1 MEETV
6 EERHIHS
13 YSSPLNVGH
22 KGLSPREGPRLFD
35 DEVYIQEKVDGC
47 VTPDTKILM
56 ADLTYRY
63 AGDLLVGDTL
73 IGCSESPV
81 NTRLEQSIV
90 EVAHPI
96 TKDCYKIATEY
107 TNKQKKPYKF
117 ERKIYNN
124 VEVVASHD
132 HPWLVDGKSNNLKS
146 WKITED
152 LAVGDEIVSIP
163 CWETDDSYEAEYI
176 AGFFDGEGS
185 LVIRGGWL
193 QILEFLSS
201 IRPKRLLTGAERIW
215 KNAPT
220 NMFPRQRVINIE
232 KVGEQEVVGLQ
243 TSSKTYIAEGLLCH
257 NSQLS
262 FMRSEDGKDVYFRSR
277 KRMVYPEDPGMFRA
291 GVTAVLSVAEMLEPG
306 WIYRGEYL
314 AKPKHNTLCYDR
326 TPKQHVVIYDIET
339 SPTYFL
345 DQVAV
350 MEEAMRLGFEYAPV
364 YYTGRI
370 GNVES
375 LKTHLDNSSILGGPI
390 EGIVIKPVGME
401 LFGADHKV
409 IMAKYVREDFKEVH
423 QKSWRESNP
432 TKKDIIEQ
440 IIERFRTPQR
450 WNKAVQHLREAGE
463 LEGTPRDIGKLF
475 VEVPKDIGQEHKEE
489 IQTILWKAFWKDI
502 SRGCTAGLAEWY
514 KNKLVENEFEES
526 K

>member
-1 MEETV
+1 M

-163 CWETDDSYEAEYI
+163 CWETDDSYEA
-176 AGFFDGEGS
+176 
-185 LVIRGGWL
+185 
-193 QILEFLSS
+193 
-201 IRPKRLLTGAERIW
+201 
-215 KNAPT
+215 
-220 NMFPRQRVINIE
+220 
-232 KVGEQEVVGLQ
+232 
-243 TSSKTYIAEGLLCH
+243 
-257 NSQLS
+257 
-262 FMRSEDGKDVYFRSR
+262 
-277 KRMVYPEDPGMFRA
+277 
-291 GVTAVLSVAEMLEPG
+291 
-306 WIYRGEYL
+306 
-314 AKPKHNTLCYDR
+314 
-326 TPKQHVVIYDIET
+326 
-339 SPTYFL
+339 
-345 DQVAV
+345 
-350 MEEAMRLGFEYAPV
+350 
-364 YYTGRI
+364 
-370 GNVES
+370 
-375 LKTHLDNSSILGGPI
+375 
-390 EGIVIKPVGME
+390 
-401 LFGADHKV
+401 
-409 IMAKYVREDFKEVH
+409 
-423 QKSWRESNP
+423 
-432 TKKDIIEQ
+432 
-440 IIERFRTPQR
+440 
-450 WNKAVQHLREAGE
+450 
-463 LEGTPRDIGKLF
+463 
-475 VEVPKDIGQEHKEE
+475 
-489 IQTILWKAFWKDI
+489 
-502 SRGCTAGLAEWY
+502 
-514 KNKLVENEFEES
+514 
-526 K
+526 

>member
-1 MEETV
+1 
-6 EERHIHS
+6 
-13 YSSPLNVGH
+13 
-22 KGLSPREGPRLFD
+22 
-35 DEVYIQEKVDGC
+35 
-47 VTPDTKILM
+47 
-56 ADLTYRY
+56 
-63 AGDLLVGDTL
+63 
-73 IGCSESPV
+73 
-81 NTRLEQSIV
+81 
-90 EVAHPI
+90 
-96 TKDCYKIATEY
+96 
-107 TNKQKKPYKF
+107 
-117 ERKIYNN
+117 
-124 VEVVASHD
+124 
-132 HPWLVDGKSNNLKS
+132 
-146 WKITED
+146 
-152 LAVGDEIVSIP
+152 
-163 CWETDDSYEAEYI
+163 
-176 AGFFDGEGS
+176 
-185 LVIRGGWL
+185 
-193 QILEFLSS
+193 
-201 IRPKRLLTGAERIW
+201 
-215 KNAPT
+215 
-220 NMFPRQRVINIE
+220 MFPRQRVINIE